1 MSKKTICIVC
11 VMLFIFLTAVSVFA
25 KRVRS
30 ETEQSTSTRA
40 QQYWEL
46 GNKAF
51 ENADYNKAL
60 ELYFQALNLYIVGL
74 AIFDKLGVVVIAH
87 PNLVPFVGQIGGI
100 RILVLPDKQF
110 PGVLRFSMVLVP
122 HFEVSRMDVIE
133 LMAVLKPRLRIFSIS
148 TIFFRF
154 SRTFN

>member
-1 MSKKTICIVC
+1 MCDVIYI
-11 VMLFIFLTAVSVFA
+11 LTAVSVFA

-60 ELYFQALNLYIVGL
+60 ELYFQALNLYGNKASEEVGGLYDEIGQTYCQLGDYNNALKYLNQSLSITRKLNKPEHL
-74 AIFDKLGVVVIAH
+74 A
-87 PNLVPFVGQIGGI
+87 
-100 RILVLPDKQF
+100 
-110 PGVLRFSMVLVP
+110 
-122 HFEVSRMDVIE
+122 
-133 LMAVLKPRLRIFSIS
+133 AVLSHLGITYTEMGLFREAEQSLLESLDIRKNLEMNMILEKL
-148 TIFFRF
+148 TIIWV
-154 SRTFN
+154 